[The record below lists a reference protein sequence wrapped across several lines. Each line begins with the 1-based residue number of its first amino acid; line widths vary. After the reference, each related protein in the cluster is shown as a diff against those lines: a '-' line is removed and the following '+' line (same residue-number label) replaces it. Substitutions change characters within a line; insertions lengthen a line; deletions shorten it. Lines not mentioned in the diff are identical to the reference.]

1 MNTQKFSFVAP
12 SLLAVALGV
21 SLGMPTANAGS
32 RAPQL
37 LAQNQYPQNLREDY
51 LRSCQ
56 RRAAS
61 EGLNQG
67 QAQRLCQCTLGRFQ
81 ARFTSAQFV
90 ALNRRAS
97 QTGQVPQVFTDI
109 GMACYRQIG
118 NSN

>member
-1 MNTQKFSFVAP
+1 MNSIAFPLVSN
-12 SLLAVALGV
+12 LLAVPLALL
-21 SLGMPTANAGS
+21 LGMPSVSAGNLS
-32 RAPQL
+32 PQL

-51 LRSCQ
+51 LRSCK
-56 RRAAS
+56 RRAQS
-61 EGLNQG
+61 EGLNQA
-67 QAQRLCQCTLGRFQ
+67 QAQRLCQCTLSRFQ

-97 QTGQVPQVFTDI
+97 QTGQAPQVFTDI